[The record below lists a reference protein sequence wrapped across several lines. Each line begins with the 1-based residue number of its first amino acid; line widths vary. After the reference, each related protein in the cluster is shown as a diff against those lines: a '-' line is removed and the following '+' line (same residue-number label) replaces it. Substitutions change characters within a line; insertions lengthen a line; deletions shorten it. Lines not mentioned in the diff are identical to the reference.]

1 MFVTTTADK
10 VPFGAIT
17 VFHTVNLVEYTVA
30 AVAAWNV
37 ARITRNELHKLSDH
51 QLSDIGLTRGDI
63 A

>member
-17 VFHTVNLVEYTVA
+17 VFHAVNLVESTVA

-37 ARITRNELHKLSDH
+37 ARITRKELHKLSDH
-51 QLSDIGLTRGDI
+51 QLSDIGLTRGEI